1 MSDDHLNHDVHAAG
15 DKQIIKIPAKTEWI
29 NISKV
34 ALNDLGNQDQIE
46 LLSAAAHLSHPPCQ
60 NQWEGQY
67 REETCGADQ
76 RTLV

>member
-1 MSDDHLNHDVHAAG
+1 MQYMLQEI
-15 DKQIIKIPAKTEWI
+15 KQIIKISAQTEWI
-29 NISKV
+29 NINKE

-46 LLSAAAHLSHPPCQ
+46 LLSAAAYPSHPSCH

-67 REETCGADQ
+67 REETCGTDQ